1 MFLAIDKSSIR
12 ILIINILYKTE
23 NCSFFKAVYK
33 QTFFAQNKLYKFCG
47 FFLFHSKAE
56 AWNSGNSGEK
66 IWSKK
71 GGTLVMWII

>member
-33 QTFFAQNKLYKFCG
+33 QTFFAQNKLSKFCG
-47 FFLFHSKAE
+47 FFLFHYFKLKLE
-56 AWNSGNSGEK
+56 IVETLEK
-66 IWSKK
+66 KYDLKK
-71 GGTLVMWII
+71 VEP